1 LKLGIVGL
9 PQSGKTTVFNALAHR
24 TEHKGTFSH
33 KSNFAVVSVPDER
46 LDFLWEKT
54 GRQKNKVPATVTF
67 VDFFAVKKESESL
80 ALMHEMDGL
89 LFVLRAFKLP
99 GTDAKI
105 EPLRE
110 AAEIEIELILSDT
123 ETVQKRLKKLEQLL
137 TKPIPDKQERE
148 RELHALSKVWEV
160 LKCDNPVRTAVLTK
174 EEEPLV
180 RGFQLLSAKPRLL
193 LINASEEFAGK
204 TASEICGTEP
214 LPDEDILVLC
224 GELEMEI
231 SQLPEDD
238 QEVFLSEYGLKERGT
253 NALLHQSY
261 KTLDTISFLT
271 IGKDEVRAWTLRRG
285 STAQE
290 AAGKVHTD
298 MARGFIRA
306 EVVSFNDF
314 KLLGSMKDARAHG
327 RARLEGKE
335 YIVADGDIIEF
346 RFSV

>member
-1 LKLGIVGL
+1 MKLGIVGV
-9 PQSGKTTVFNALAHR
+9 PQSGKTTIFNALTGR
-24 TEHKGTFSH
+24 TEQTGTFSH
-33 KSNFAVVSVPDER
+33 KSNFAVIPIPDER

-54 GRQKNKVPATVTF
+54 GREKKKVPATVTF
-67 VDFFAVKKESESL
+67 VDFVAVKKESESL

-110 AAEIEIELILSDT
+110 AAEIEIQLILSDT
-123 ETVQKRLKKLEQLL
+123 EIVQKRVKKLQQLL
-137 TKPIPDKQERE
+137 TKPIPDKKERE

-160 LKCDNPVRTAVLTK
+160 LKCDNPVSDAVLTK
-174 EEEPLV
+174 EEELLI
-180 RGFQLLSAKPRLL
+180 RGFELLSAKPRLFV
-193 LINASEEFAGK
+193 INASEEFAGK
-204 TASEICGTEP
+204 TVSEICGTES
-214 LPDEDILVLC
+214 LPDEDIVVLC

-231 SQLPEDD
+231 SQLPKPD
-238 QEVFLSEYGLKERGT
+238 QDTFLTEYGLKERGT
-253 NALLHQSY
+253 DALRRQSY

-271 IGKDEVRAWTLRRG
+271 IGKDEVRAWTITRG
-285 STAQE
+285 SNAVE

-306 EVVSFNDF
+306 EAVSFDDF
-314 KLLGSMKDARAHG
+314 KSLGSIKDARAHG
-327 RARLEGKE
+327 KARLEGKE

>member
-1 LKLGIVGL
+1 MKLGIVGL
-9 PQSGKTTVFNALAHR
+9 PQSGKTTVFNALTGRGEQKTVA
-24 TEHKGTFSH
+24 TH
-33 KSNFAVVSVPDER
+33 KSNLAMIPIPDAR

-54 GRQKNKVPATVTF
+54 GREKKRVPATATF
-67 VDFFAVKKESESL
+67 VDFLTVKKESESL

-89 LFVLRAFKLP
+89 LFVLRAFKIP
-99 GTDAKI
+99 GIDSKI

-110 AAEIEIELILSDT
+110 AAEIEIQLILSDT
-123 ETVQKRLKKLEQLL
+123 ETVQKRIKKLEQLL
-137 TKPIPDKQERE
+137 TKPLPDKNERE

-160 LKCDNPVRTAVLTK
+160 LKCDNPVRAAVLTK
-174 EEEPLV
+174 EEELLV
-180 RGFQLLSAKPRLL
+180 HGFQLLSAKPRLL

-204 TASEICGTEP
+204 TASEICGTVS
-214 LPDEDILVLC
+214 LPDADIVVIC

-231 SQLPEDD
+231 VQLPKDE
-238 QEVFLSEYGLKERGT
+238 QETFLSEYGIKERGSD
-253 NALLHQSY
+253 AVLRQSY
-261 KTLDTISFLT
+261 KTLDLISFLT
-271 IGKDEVRAWTLRRG
+271 IGKDEVRAWSTKRG
-285 STAQE
+285 SNAVE

-306 EVVSFNDF
+306 EVVSFDDF
-314 KLLGSMKDARAHG
+314 KSLNSIKDARAHG